1 MKLYHC
7 GITIDVSA
15 IEAPRYI
22 AAGYVPVVEEKPVK
36 DLADKSAV
44 LPADPQPSLK
54 GGRPEVVEEPKARI
68 SAKKKG

>member
-22 AAGYVPVVEEKPVK
+22 AAGYVPVVEEKPVEI
-36 DLADKSAV
+36 
-44 LPADPQPSLK
+44 PATPQPE
-54 GGRPEVVEEPKARI
+54 PEAIAVPKARKV
-68 SAKKKG
+68 AKKGLINGNN

>member
-7 GITIDVSA
+7 GITIDISA

-36 DLADKSAV
+36 ESVDESKSLLAT
-44 LPADPQPSLK
+44 PQPE
-54 GGRPEVVEEPKARI
+54 PEAVEAPKARK